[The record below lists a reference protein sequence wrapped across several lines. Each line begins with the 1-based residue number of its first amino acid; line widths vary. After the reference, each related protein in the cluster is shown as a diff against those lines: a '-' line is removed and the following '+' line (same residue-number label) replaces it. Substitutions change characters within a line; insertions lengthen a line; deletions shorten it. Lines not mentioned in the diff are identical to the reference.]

1 MSSRFTTFI
10 PMLLPVILSL
20 AIVSSFAPLVVYC
33 DESVV
38 CRDVVVAIDEYLSYF
53 VVRFAVFSVA
63 VGSDVIVRYV
73 VCFVVIGS
81 SQSIRKSYE

>member
-63 VGSDVIVRYV
+63 VGSYVIVRSV

-81 SQSIRKSYE
+81 SQSIRKSSE